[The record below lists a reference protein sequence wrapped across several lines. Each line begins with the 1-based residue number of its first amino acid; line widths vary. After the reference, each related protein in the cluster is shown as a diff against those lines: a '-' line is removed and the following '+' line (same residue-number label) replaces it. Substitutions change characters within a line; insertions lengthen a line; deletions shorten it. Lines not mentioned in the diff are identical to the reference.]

1 MGVLTHRSYLE
12 NAYKALYSK
21 RGVFPFSPLRP
32 IRLLTDFL
40 VGILLRS
47 EFFLSKRL
55 LHHEKMRIT
64 FKFYQVVTNLYP
76 ALSVKEKYVIKT

>member
-47 EFFLSKRL
+47 EFF
-55 LHHEKMRIT
+55 
-64 FKFYQVVTNLYP
+64 
-76 ALSVKEKYVIKT
+76 VKKVAAP

>member
-21 RGVFPFSPLRP
+21 RGVFPFSPLRT

-47 EFFLSKRL
+47 EFFCQKGCCTMKKCESPLS
-55 LHHEKMRIT
+55 
-64 FKFYQVVTNLYP
+64 
-76 ALSVKEKYVIKT
+76 SIKS

>member
-1 MGVLTHRSYLE
+1 MGVLTHRTYLE

-47 EFFLSKRL
+47 EFF
-55 LHHEKMRIT
+55 
-64 FKFYQVVTNLYP
+64 
-76 ALSVKEKYVIKT
+76 VKKVAAPRKNANHL